1 MSYNPVNPNGQTT
14 KANSTPVTLASDQ
27 NNALETGGNL
37 DSISTNLTNGS
48 QATKITDSLGNNAN
62 VIPLANYNPLAVGMV
77 DGNGDQITSFG
88 GGVQY
93 TYGDVPDGTATGTL
107 SMQVDTASGV
117 AIPLLAVEGATKVSL
132 VNSNDGS
139 SFVGSKASS
148 SSLPVVIAS
157 DQSTL
162 PISGTV
168 TANIGTADGIST
180 SAIQTNGN
188 QITQVKDASANALQ
202 VAQGSTTSGQTGP
215 IVQTATTTSA
225 PTYTTGKTNPLST
238 DTSGNLRTTISNA
251 SIPITSSG
259 TLTVSDSSAGTTAT
273 NTTGLKDTVGT
284 LSAGTAATKSLAV
297 GGVYNSSA
305 PTPTTGQQLSLQLD
319 GSGNLKISGT
329 VTANLGTI
337 DGAATAT
344 GQTDGSQKTKIVDG
358 SGNVIGATSN
368 ALDVNIKSGGSS
380 GTQYTNN
387 AVQATPTGTVALGYD
402 GTNVRGLLTD
412 DTGKLQTNIT
422 NSSLAVTGTV
432 TANIGTMN
440 GLALDATQTNGSQQT
455 KLTDGT
461 NIANVL
467 KSDGTAAGQNA
478 QLVAPA
484 YKEVGSLTA
493 GALNADLVPS
503 TDVSGYSTF
512 ALQIAGTFSGTL
524 TLQGSND
531 NTNFTP
537 VYGTWANNSQPVSVM
552 TNTGIISGSC
562 NFRYFRVRMT
572 AYTSGTAT
580 GTLELKT
587 MPFAPTNI
595 QVSGTVTTTPVTVK
609 NTGNITTS
617 SSSILS
623 TSGNGYSWAYVT
635 IHGTYSGIS
644 FGITASDDSGT
655 TYYNVPVWDVQN
667 NKYIAPGSTI
677 SPADNSSASFIVPQ
691 SSNGSIVRVLA
702 TAYTSGTGAVAIS
715 GQSNAPLMFS
725 QAIQSFNSTASAVP
739 TTALPVGFQARTTDI
754 TATTST
760 YNTIAVTDKVG
771 KQVQLPYAIP
781 ELFVKGSAS
790 ATGTSST
797 SLIAAGAAG
806 IKNYITSISIANTGT
821 STSLITLQDGSG
833 GATLLTTIAPAGGG
847 SNITLPVPIA
857 TSAATALYFAAGTAS
872 TTIYLTAVGY
882 TGV

>member
-37 DSISTNLTNGS
+37 ASISTNLTNGS

-62 VIPLANYNPLAVGMV
+62 VIPLANYKPLAVGMV

-117 AIPLLAVEGATKVSL
+117 AIPLFAVQGATKVSL
-132 VNSNDGS
+132 VNSNNGT
-139 SFVGSKASS
+139 SFVGSQASS

-337 DGAATAT
+337 DGAALAT
-344 GQTDGSQKTKIVDG
+344 NQTDGSQKTKIVDG

-412 DTGKLQTNIT
+412 GTGKLQTNIT
-422 NSSLAVTGTV
+422 NSSLAVTGTFYQV
-432 TANIGTMN
+432 TQPVSAASLPLPTGASTAIKQPALGTAGTPSADVLTVQGASSMTALKVDGTATTQPVSGTIADSNSAPIVGGSTQYSLVSAASTNATNIK
-440 GLALDATQTNGSQQT
+440 ATAGVVYSIQVFNNGSSLGYL
-455 KLTDGT
+455 KLYDKATTPAPATDSL
-461 NIANVL
+461 VL
-467 KSDGTAAGQNA
+467 KSTIII
-478 QLVAPA
+478 PH
-484 YKEVGSLTA
+484 GSGA
-493 GALNADLVPS
+493 GAGVV
-503 TDVSGYSTF
+503 VS
-512 ALQIAGTFSGTL
+512 
-524 TLQGSND
+524 
-531 NTNFTP
+531 
-537 VYGTWANNSQPVSVM
+537 
-552 TNTGIISGSC
+552 
-562 NFRYFRVRMT
+562 
-572 AYTSGTAT
+572 
-580 GTLELKT
+580 
-587 MPFAPTNI
+587 
-595 QVSGTVTTTPVTVK
+595 
-609 NTGNITTS
+609 
-617 SSSILS
+617 
-623 TSGNGYSWAYVT
+623 
-635 IHGTYSGIS
+635 
-644 FGITASDDSGT
+644 
-655 TYYNVPVWDVQN
+655 
-667 NKYIAPGSTI
+667 
-677 SPADNSSASFIVPQ
+677 
-691 SSNGSIVRVLA
+691 
-702 TAYTSGTGAVAIS
+702 
-715 GQSNAPLMFS
+715 
-725 QAIQSFNSTASAVP
+725 
-739 TTALPVGFQARTTDI
+739 
-754 TATTST
+754 
-760 YNTIAVTDKVG
+760 
-771 KQVQLPYAIP
+771 
-781 ELFVKGSAS
+781 
-790 ATGTSST
+790 
-797 SLIAAGAAG
+797 
-806 IKNYITSISIANTGT
+806 
-821 STSLITLQDGSG
+821 
-833 GATLLTTIAPAGGG
+833 
-847 SNITLPVPIA
+847 LPVPKKFTSGIGFAITGAIA
-857 TSAATALYFAAGTAS
+857 TTDATSVAASQFVVNIDY
-872 TTIYLTAVGY
+872 I
-882 TGV
+882 

>member
-37 DSISTNLTNGS
+37 ASISTNLTNGS

-62 VIPLANYNPLAVGMV
+62 VIPLANYKPLAVGMV

-117 AIPLLAVEGATKVSL
+117 AIPLFAVQGATKVSL
-132 VNSNDGS
+132 VNSNNGD
-139 SFVGSKASS
+139 SFVGSQASS

-284 LSAGTAATKSLAV
+284 LSAGTAAIKSLAV

-344 GQTDGSQKTKIVDG
+344 NQTDGSQKTKIVDG

-412 DTGKLQTNIT
+412 GTGKLQTNIT
-422 NSSLAVTGTV
+422 NSSLAVTGTFYQV
-432 TANIGTMN
+432 TQPVSAASLPLPTGASTAIKQPALGTAGTPSADVLTVQGASSMTALKVDGTATTQPVSGTIADSNSAPIVGGSTQYSLVSAASTNATNIK
-440 GLALDATQTNGSQQT
+440 ATAGVVYSIQVFNNGSSLGYL
-455 KLTDGT
+455 KLYDKATTPAPATD
-461 NIANVL
+461 NAVL
-467 KSDGTAAGQNA
+467 KSTIII
-478 QLVAPA
+478 PH
-484 YKEVGSLTA
+484 GSGA
-493 GALNADLVPS
+493 GAGVV
-503 TDVSGYSTF
+503 VS
-512 ALQIAGTFSGTL
+512 
-524 TLQGSND
+524 
-531 NTNFTP
+531 
-537 VYGTWANNSQPVSVM
+537 
-552 TNTGIISGSC
+552 
-562 NFRYFRVRMT
+562 
-572 AYTSGTAT
+572 
-580 GTLELKT
+580 
-587 MPFAPTNI
+587 
-595 QVSGTVTTTPVTVK
+595 
-609 NTGNITTS
+609 
-617 SSSILS
+617 
-623 TSGNGYSWAYVT
+623 
-635 IHGTYSGIS
+635 
-644 FGITASDDSGT
+644 
-655 TYYNVPVWDVQN
+655 
-667 NKYIAPGSTI
+667 
-677 SPADNSSASFIVPQ
+677 
-691 SSNGSIVRVLA
+691 
-702 TAYTSGTGAVAIS
+702 
-715 GQSNAPLMFS
+715 
-725 QAIQSFNSTASAVP
+725 
-739 TTALPVGFQARTTDI
+739 
-754 TATTST
+754 
-760 YNTIAVTDKVG
+760 
-771 KQVQLPYAIP
+771 
-781 ELFVKGSAS
+781 
-790 ATGTSST
+790 
-797 SLIAAGAAG
+797 
-806 IKNYITSISIANTGT
+806 
-821 STSLITLQDGSG
+821 
-833 GATLLTTIAPAGGG
+833 
-847 SNITLPVPIA
+847 LPVPKKFTSGIGFAITGAIA
-857 TSAATALYFAAGTAS
+857 TTDATSVAASQFVVNIDY
-872 TTIYLTAVGY
+872 I
-882 TGV
+882 

>member
-1 MSYNPVNPNGQTT
+1 MSYNPINPNGQTT

-37 DSISTNLTNGS
+37 ASISTNLTNGS
-48 QATKITDSLGNNAN
+48 QATKITDSLGHNAN
-62 VIPLANYNPLAVGMV
+62 VIPLANYKPLAVGMV

-117 AIPLLAVEGATKVSL
+117 AIPLFAVQGATKVSL

-202 VAQGSTTSGQTGP
+202 VAQGSTTFGQTGP

-319 GSGNLKISGT
+319 SSGNLKISGT

-344 GQTDGSQKTKIVDG
+344 NQTDGSQKTKIVDG

-368 ALDVNIKSGGSS
+368 ALDVNIKSGGSG
-380 GTQYTNN
+380 GTQYTNSS
-387 AVQATPTGTVALGYD
+387 AQATPTGTVALGYD

-412 DTGKLQTNIT
+412 NAGKLQTNIT
-422 NSSLAVTGTV
+422 NSSIPVTGTFYQAIQPV
-432 TANIGTMN
+432 SGTITANIGTA
-440 GLALDATQTNGSQQT
+440 GALALDAT
-455 KLTDGT
+455 LTGGTAKSIVRGGVKGTTTATDITSTAEGANNQAMDVQIYHGGTAKDPT
-461 NIANVL
+461 NIRA
-467 KSDGTAAGQNA
+467 
-478 QLVAPA
+478 
-484 YKEVGSLTA
+484 LT
-493 GALNADLVPS
+493 S
-503 TDVSGYSTF
+503 TDV
-512 ALQIAGTFSGTL
+512 
-524 TLQGSND
+524 
-531 NTNFTP
+531 
-537 VYGTWANNSQPVSVM
+537 
-552 TNTGIISGSC
+552 
-562 NFRYFRVRMT
+562 
-572 AYTSGTAT
+572 
-580 GTLELKT
+580 
-587 MPFAPTNI
+587 
-595 QVSGTVTTTPVTVK
+595 VTV
-609 NTGNITTS
+609 N
-617 SSSILS
+617 
-623 TSGNGYSWAYVT
+623 
-635 IHGTYSGIS
+635 
-644 FGITASDDSGT
+644 
-655 TYYNVPVWDVQN
+655 
-667 NKYIAPGSTI
+667 
-677 SPADNSSASFIVPQ
+677 
-691 SSNGSIVRVLA
+691 
-702 TAYTSGTGAVAIS
+702 
-715 GQSNAPLMFS
+715 
-725 QAIQSFNSTASAVP
+725 NSTAGNLKVDLSGTITNANAINVSLASNNPTLQASTAIIGKVGFDQTNPGVTNGVQINAALPSGSNTIGSIINSSFIATQSTASSLNATVVPGNATGSAVP
-739 TTALPVGFQARTTDI
+739 SFATPHGFQARTSEL
-754 TATTST
+754 ATTAQG
-760 YNTIAVTDKVG
+760 NNIIGVTDKVG
-771 KQVQLPYAIP
+771 KQIILPYANP
-781 ELFVKGSAS
+781 ENFASAVGSAT
-790 ATGTSST
+790 ATGNITLTTSFT
-797 SLIAAGAAG
+797 TTGGL
-806 IKNYITSISIANTGT
+806 KNYITGFSLSNTGIT
-821 STSLITLQDGSG
+821 TSLITILNGAAGSP
-833 GATLLTTIAPAGGG
+833 LWYTIAPAGGG
-847 SNITLPVPIA
+847 SNFTFPTPIV
-857 TSAATALYFAAGTAS
+857 TSAATAPYVSITTAS
-872 TTIYLTAVGY
+872 TTIYVSLTGY
-882 TGV
+882 IGA